1 MKPKDK
7 ILIVDDEPI
16 NLEFFDVMLSKLG
29 FEVAKAE
36 NGDEALDLAKS
47 FKPDLI
53 LLDNIMPGL
62 TGWEVTKKLKSDEAY
77 AECRDIPV
85 IMFSAMDS
93 VEDKIEG
100 FELGVD
106 DYITKPFNFSEVLA
120 RIRAVLRSRDLHRQ
134 VSRREKRIAVIE
146 SLNNSLLFFTRHVRK
161 PVTEILE
168 KIQSA
173 DPAHEKQMK
182 TLLEFVRKEQQEIL
196 AALGGLEREIEELK
210 SQESRLKEGDL
221 ALKDLE
227 DKYRKSLLAG
237 AGRGGKTKAGAST

>member
-29 FEVAKAE
+29 FEVSKAE
-36 NGDEALDLAKS
+36 NGEEALELVLS
-47 FKPDLI
+47 FRPDLI

-62 TGWEVTKKLKSDEAY
+62 TGWEVTKKLKSEENF
-77 AECRDIPV
+77 AEVRDIPV

-120 RIRAVLRSRDLHRQ
+120 RIRAVLRGRELHRQ
-134 VSRREKRIAVIE
+134 ITRREKRIAVIE

-168 KIQSA
+168 KIKAAS
-173 DPAHEKQMK
+173 PSNEKQMK
-182 TLLEFVRKEQQEIL
+182 SLLEFVRKEQQEIL
-196 AALGGLEREIEELK
+196 AALGGLEGEVEELK
-210 SQESRLKEGDL
+210 VQESRLKEGDL

-227 DKYRKSLLAG
+227 EKYRKSLLAG
-237 AGRGGKTKAGAST
+237 AGRGGRTKAGASS

>member
-1 MKPKDK
+1 MKPRDK
-7 ILIVDDEPI
+7 LLIVDDEPI

-36 NGDEALDLAKS
+36 NGEEALELTLS
-47 FKPDLI
+47 FQPDLI

-62 TGWEVTKKLKSDEAY
+62 TGWEVTKKLKNDAAY
-77 AECRDIPV
+77 ADCRDVPV

-120 RIRAVLRSRDLHRQ
+120 RIRAVLRGRELHKQ

-146 SLNNSLLFFTRHVRK
+146 SLNSSLLFFTRHVRK

-168 KIQSA
+168 KIKAA
-173 DPAHEKQMK
+173 DPSNEKQMK

-196 AALGGLEREIEELK
+196 AALGGLEGEVEELK
-210 SQESRLKEGDL
+210 SQETRLREGDL

-227 DKYRKSLLAG
+227 EKYRKSLLAG
-237 AGRGGKTKAGAST
+237 AGRGGKSGAGASR

>member
-36 NGDEALDLAKS
+36 DGEEALELVQS
-47 FKPDLI
+47 FRPDLV

-62 TGWEVTKKLKSDEAY
+62 TGWEVTKRLKSDEKY
-77 AECRDIPV
+77 EDCRDIPV

-100 FELGVD
+100 FDLGVD

-120 RIRAVLRSRDLHRQ
+120 RIRAVLRSRELRRQ
-134 VSRREKRIAVIE
+134 ITRREKRIAVIE
-146 SLNNSLLFFTRHVRK
+146 SLNSSLLFFTRHVRK
-161 PVTEILE
+161 PVTEILQ
-168 KIQSA
+168 KIQAA
-173 DPAHEKQMK
+173 DPSSEKQMRG
-182 TLLEFVRKEQQEIL
+182 LLEFIRKEQQEIL
-196 AALGGLEREIEELK
+196 AALGSLEGEIEDLK
-210 SQESRLKEGDL
+210 SQESRLKQGDV

-227 DKYRKSLLAG
+227 EKYRKSLLAG
-237 AGRGGKTKAGAST
+237 AGRAGRGRAEAPR

>member
-1 MKPKDK
+1 MKPRDK
-7 ILIVDDEPI
+7 LLIVDDEPI

-36 NGDEALDLAKS
+36 NGEEALELVLS
-47 FKPDLI
+47 FQPDLI

-62 TGWEVTKKLKSDEAY
+62 TGWEVTKKLKNEEAY
-77 AECRDIPV
+77 AECREIPV

-120 RIRAVLRSRDLHRQ
+120 RIRAVLRSRELRKQ
-134 VSRREKRIAVIE
+134 ISRREKRIAVIE

-161 PVTEILE
+161 PVTEILD
-168 KIQSA
+168 KIKAA
-173 DPAHEKQMK
+173 DPSSEKQMK
-182 TLLEFVRKEQQEIL
+182 SLLEFVRKEQQEII
-196 AALGGLEREIEELK
+196 AALGGLEGEVEELK
-210 SQESRLKEGDL
+210 SQETRLKEGDL

-227 DKYRKSLLAG
+227 EKYRKSLLAA
-237 AGRGGKTKAGAST
+237 AGRGGKSGAGASS

>member
-36 NGDEALDLAKS
+36 NGEDALDLVQS
-47 FKPDLI
+47 FRPDLV

-62 TGWEVTKKLKSDEAY
+62 TGWEVTKKLKNDEKF
-77 AECRDIPV
+77 AESRDIPV

-120 RIRAVLRSRDLHRQ
+120 RIRAVLRSRELRSQ
-134 VSRREKRIAVIE
+134 INRREKRIAVIE
-146 SLNNSLLFFTRHVRK
+146 SLNKSLLFFTRHIRK
-161 PVTEILE
+161 PVSEILE
-168 KIQSA
+168 KIQAA
-173 DPAHEKQMK
+173 DPSSERQMK
-182 TLLEFVRKEQQEIL
+182 GLLEFVRKEQQEIL
-196 AALGGLEREIEELK
+196 AALSGLEGEIEDLK
-210 SQESRLKEGDL
+210 TQESRLKEGDL

-227 DKYRKSLLAG
+227 EKYRKSLLAG
-237 AGRGGKTKAGAST
+237 ASRSGRGKAGAS